1 MTGADLDPGCPLD
14 DTGGGEWARP
24 LDDGAWVGPDGVTWR
39 RRGDR
44 ELDLTAVRRLLRRGA
59 RVFHAYGVTPHEHTG
74 GGVDALLDRLEQFRA
89 DKLGPH
95 ASFRV
100 AELRAPDRS
109 VVVMVQ
115 EEC

>member
-44 ELDLTAVRRLLRRGA
+44 EGRSSARPTAA
-59 RVFHAYGVTPHEHTG
+59 WW
-74 GGVDALLDRLEQFRA
+74 
-89 DKLGPH
+89 
-95 ASFRV
+95 
-100 AELRAPDRS
+100 
-109 VVVMVQ
+109 
-115 EEC
+115 